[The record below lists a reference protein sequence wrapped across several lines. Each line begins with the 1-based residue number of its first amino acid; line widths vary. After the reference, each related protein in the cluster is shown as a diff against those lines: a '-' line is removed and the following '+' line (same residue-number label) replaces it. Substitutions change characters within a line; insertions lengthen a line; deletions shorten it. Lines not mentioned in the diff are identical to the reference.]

1 MSTNTHTSS
10 THTPKISIRTKL
22 VVSAA
27 ITIGLAVL
35 VALTVF
41 LQYKSV
47 GQAART
53 ARFTREVIKE
63 VSELNSLG
71 YAYLLLKDERP
82 KIQWQLRH
90 GAMGKLL
97 SEHVVKTPQEKAL
110 IAKLRSNLGQMKGL
124 FDVLVKGTEEDRTGA
139 KNAALSYDELIE
151 GITAQLMARSE
162 MMVNDASLLG
172 RESTQRVDAVQR
184 QSLFLVLASAFMLI
198 VSAFVTAFLLVKSI
212 GGSILILKQGTQR
225 VAAGDFEYRLEMP
238 VNDELG
244 ELGRA
249 FDDMSEQLQ
258 RVTVSKNRLEQEV
271 EERRRVEEELHK
283 SEQRWATTLASI
295 GDAVIATDIEGKIAF
310 MNTVAEEMTGWKL
323 AEAATKSVPEVFN
336 IVNEQSRREV
346 ENPVTKV
353 LREGMIVGLANH
365 TILIR
370 KDGTEVAIDDSGAPI
385 RDGDGKVIG
394 VVLVFRDIT
403 ERKQAEEELET
414 HRRHL
419 EEMVHE
425 RTAALQ
431 RTEDLLNETQR
442 ITKVGGWEFDVIT
455 RRVIWTDEVYRI
467 HEVSTAYDPSS
478 PEQDIQFY
486 APEDQKRIADAFQ
499 RAVEHGESYDL
510 ELQLVTAQG
519 NRIWV
524 RTMGQ
529 VESEDGKVVRV
540 FGNILDITELKK
552 AQTALQG
559 ANAMLEQRVAERT
572 EELRQSEERFR
583 LALKNSPVS
592 VAVQDRNLVYQW
604 AYNQQ
609 TRRPDEII
617 GKTDADLFAPEDIA
631 AIREVKLRVL
641 ESGAEEHV
649 QYWLTSNG
657 RRLFLDLHYE
667 PLRGSAGEIT
677 GIGIAVVDLTEQ
689 KLAEEE
695 LHKGRIDMDRAQE
708 VGQIGSWRLDIKHNV
723 LTWSDENH
731 RIFGV
736 TKGTPLTYEA
746 FLAIIHPDD
755 RQYVHKQ
762 WNAGLAGEP
771 YDIEHRIVVNGQVK
785 WVREK
790 AYLEFDDTGA
800 LLGGFGITQDITERK
815 QLEEELRRSR
825 DDLDLRVRERTAELE
840 QAYQK
845 LVEETEE
852 NQRLEAQLRQSQKME
867 AIGTLAGGIAHD
879 FNNILAAIIGFGEMV
894 EEDLPPDSPSIPR
907 IQRVLSAASRGTELV
922 RQILAFSRKTELT
935 RKPLSLAP
943 LVQET
948 IQFLRAS
955 LPTTIEIKL
964 SMKAARDSILASP
977 AELHQI
983 LMNLVTNASFAMKEA
998 GGILGINVTNVDFE
1012 PDSPVFDADIEP
1024 GEYVQLTVT
1033 DTGSGMAPDVMKRIF
1048 EPFFTTKEVGEG
1060 TGMGLPVVYGVVK
1073 SLHGTITV
1081 ESEPGAGSTFRVFLP
1096 IARTDERSEGIEAQV
1111 TPKGSERI
1119 LFVDD
1124 EEMLTEWGQAAL
1136 ERQGYSVTALTD
1148 STEALN
1154 LFSSD
1159 PSRFDLV
1166 ITDQTMPKLTG
1177 LHLARRLLK
1186 IRNNIPIILCTGH
1199 SDSTSP
1205 EKAKEAGIK
1214 EFLIKPLGKQQL
1226 AAVVRRVIDTKSED

>member
-1 MSTNTHTSS
+1 MDSTEYPSQRMNFSEREYFA
-10 THTPKISIRTKL
+10 PQRDKGVELYIGPVVKGKITKKYSFTISHRINGKDGGFL
-22 VVSAA
+22 GIVLAA
-27 ITIGLAVL
+27 IETDDFTNFLRNIDIGENSTVTVFRTDGAMILRQPMQDEYLGKTFKHLKLFNMPFNEVPSGIYETDAIDGIKRLIAYRKIQGLPLL
-35 VALTVF
+35 VATGIPVDSI
-41 LQYKSV
+41 LQ
-47 GQAART
+47 GWRT
-53 ARFTREVIKE
+53 RVKVYSLIAVIAFFALMGLSWLVRGATMREE
-63 VSELNSLG
+63 N
-71 YAYLLLKDERP
+71 
-82 KIQWQLRH
+82 
-90 GAMGKLL
+90 
-97 SEHVVKTPQEKAL
+97 EKAKEL
-110 IAKLRSNLGQMKGL
+110 SDSNLSLKAEI
-124 FDVLVKGTEEDRTGA
+124 VERERTQL
-139 KNAALSYDELIE
+139 AL
-151 GITAQLMARSE
+151 R
-162 MMVNDASLLG
+162 
-172 RESTQRVDAVQR
+172 
-184 QSLFLVLASAFMLI
+184 
-198 VSAFVTAFLLVKSI
+198 
-212 GGSILILKQGTQR
+212 
-225 VAAGDFEYRLEMP
+225 
-238 VNDELG
+238 
-244 ELGRA
+244 
-249 FDDMSEQLQ
+249 
-258 RVTVSKNRLEQEV
+258 
-271 EERRRVEEELHK
+271 K

-295 GDAVIATDIEGKIAF
+295 GDAVIASDAAGSITF
-310 MNTVAEEMTGWKL
+310 MNAVAEELTGWMFMD
-323 AEAATKSVPEVFN
+323 AVTKPVPEVFN
-336 IVNEQSRREV
+336 IINEQTRREV

-385 RDGDGKVIG
+385 RDGDGKTIG

-403 ERKQAEEELET
+403 ERKQAEEEL
-414 HRRHL
+414 
-419 EEMVHE
+419 
-425 RTAALQ
+425 
-431 RTEDLLNETQR
+431 
-442 ITKVGGWEFDVIT
+442 
-455 RRVIWTDEVYRI
+455 
-467 HEVSTAYDPSS
+467 
-478 PEQDIQFY
+478 
-486 APEDQKRIADAFQ
+486 
-499 RAVEHGESYDL
+499 
-510 ELQLVTAQG
+510 
-519 NRIWV
+519 
-524 RTMGQ
+524 
-529 VESEDGKVVRV
+529 
-540 FGNILDITELKK
+540 
-552 AQTALQG
+552 
-559 ANAMLEQRVAERT
+559 
-572 EELRQSEERFR
+572 
-583 LALKNSPVS
+583 
-592 VAVQDRNLVYQW
+592 
-604 AYNQQ
+604 
-609 TRRPDEII
+609 
-617 GKTDADLFAPEDIA
+617 
-631 AIREVKLRVL
+631 
-641 ESGAEEHV
+641 
-649 QYWLTSNG
+649 
-657 RRLFLDLHYE
+657 
-667 PLRGSAGEIT
+667 
-677 GIGIAVVDLTEQ
+677 
-689 KLAEEE
+689 
-695 LHKGRIDMDRAQE
+695 HKSRIDMDRAQE
-708 VGQIGSWRLDIKHNV
+708 VGQIGSWRLDIRRNL

-755 RQYVHKQ
+755 RQNVDTQ

-790 AYLEFDDTGA
+790 AYLEFDDAGA

-825 DDLDLRVRERTAELE
+825 DDLDLRVRERTAELQ

-852 NQRLEAQLRQSQKME
+852 NQRLEAQLRQAQKME

-894 EEDLPPDSPSIPR
+894 EEDLPPESPSIPR

-943 LVQET
+943 LVKET

-977 AELHQI
+977 AELQQI

-1024 GEYVQLTVT
+1024 GEYVQLAVT

-1096 IARTDERSEGIEAQV
+1096 IARTDEKPEGSEAQV
-1111 TPKGSERI
+1111 TPKGTERI
-1119 LFVDD
+1119 IFVDD
-1124 EEMLTEWGQAAL
+1124 EELLVEWGQAVL
-1136 ERQGYSVTALTD
+1136 ERLGYTVTALTD
-1148 STEALN
+1148 STEALK
-1154 LFSSD
+1154 LFSVD

-1177 LHLARRLLK
+1177 LNLARKLLT

-1226 AAVVRRVIDTKSED
+1226 AAVVRRVLDTKSEG